1 MQVPL
6 DADAVTGRS
15 INRGAGQ
22 IQVSLLSE
30 MTFHA
35 IRHDIVSGQLEP
47 GKWLRQEELAQQF
60 GVSQATV
67 REALKRLVAEGL
79 AIHVPHKGVKVIT
92 LSLEDLRDNYD
103 IRALLEGLANEAAAD
118 LITPQDLARMREL
131 LPDTIVTADSE
142 STQVAREANREFHWI
157 AIYAS
162 KRRHLIKLLEQLWV
176 LIDPY
181 LVYGR
186 FWNTVITKQERMKGS
201 ALDLEDH
208 KQLLEAL
215 ESKNGVRARRVTR
228 RYVNRSF
235 RELESQIRVL
245 ATKVQNSARAI

>member
-1 MQVPL
+1 MQFPMNV
-6 DADAVTGRS
+6 DTAAKRSTHKSTGR
-15 INRGAGQ
+15 
-22 IQVSLLSE
+22 IQASLLSE
-30 MTFHA
+30 MTCDA
-35 IRHDIVSGQLEP
+35 IRHDILFGQLEP
-47 GKWLRQEELAQQF
+47 DKWLRQEELAQQL

-118 LITPQDLARMREL
+118 LITSQDLACMQEL
-131 LPDTIVTADSE
+131 LPNTIVTAESE
-142 STQVAREANREFHWI
+142 STQAAREANHEFHWV

-186 FWNTVITKQERMKGS
+186 FWNSVVTKEERMKGS
-201 ALDLEDH
+201 ELDLEDH
-208 KQLLEAL
+208 SELLEAL
-215 ESKNGVRARRVTR
+215 KSRDGVWARRVTV

-235 RELESQIRVL
+235 RELESQMHAL
-245 ATKVQNSARAI
+245 ETK